1 MNMKTKMKRTQKM
14 CLTIY
19 IKSWLTGKNA
29 LFSKEISETGEVESE
44 SISLFL
50 IVSAMQYLRTADA
63 VGSEQ

>member
-1 MNMKTKMKRTQKM
+1 M